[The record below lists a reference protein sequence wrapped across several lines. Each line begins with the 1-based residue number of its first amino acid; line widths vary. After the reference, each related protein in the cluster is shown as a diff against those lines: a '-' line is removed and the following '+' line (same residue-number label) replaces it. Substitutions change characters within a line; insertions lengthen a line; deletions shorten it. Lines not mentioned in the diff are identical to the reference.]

1 MRMISTLKN
10 LLLTIFNTTNVE
22 LLPVANLK
30 STSQNKTH
38 LQKSNFRL
46 KRMANRSFL
55 LAATLVLISNASWG
69 QSVWSG
75 ASSGAWLTAGNW
87 SSGGVPSGTAAE
99 AFFNLNTQPT
109 SGINMNGIPGANSSI
124 GSIHFGASA
133 TTARTVNNSSGTA
146 AGTLTLNGTTINTIA
161 NTIIR
166 NNSATTH
173 TIANGTQN
181 LNIGLGNAT
190 ANVIAIDAAGGITI
204 SSAITGA
211 NPLRKVG
218 TGAGILLLTGANS
231 YTGLTTVNGGTMQL
245 NRTGG
250 TTIPV
255 GNSIVVNSGATMRIT
270 TAQQLANVTVDLGGT
285 LIVDAS
291 LTITGTATIN
301 GTFQINQGG
310 FASGGTWTYGTS
322 STLVYNNTSGPYGP
336 INAGHTYWPATN
348 GPANVTVQGGGGI
361 NMGVAR
367 TVPSSGTT
375 GTFLLVT
382 GTNAVQGT
390 ALTLNGTTQI
400 NGGNFQTTPTYGSSS
415 TLIYNTTYGTSNEW
429 TGGAIASVAA
439 GSGIPAN
446 VTVQTGTLTL
456 AGGRGVPGN
465 VTVNA
470 SCGMVL
476 NATSGDLYLG
486 GNLTNNGS
494 TWTNNTRAVYFT
506 GTGTSVI
513 TAGSGTQFFDYLL
526 IGKSAGSV
534 QIASSTNV
542 TINTTA
548 GDVLQFLNAGSLDLN
563 GRTLTL
569 NNSGGNILANG
580 ATGGTVKN
588 ITSSSAATIAV
599 TNNKTISGSSSGTL
613 TIGTSITVVVSSG
626 SLNPGAAVTTING
639 TLQINSGGSI
649 STNSPNYGA
658 SSTLVYNTGGP
669 YGTSNE
675 WTGGASTT
683 VAVGFGIPANVII
696 QNAGTNLT
704 LAGGRG
710 APGNITVNA
719 STTLTLNASAGDLYL
734 GGNFA
739 MNGSLVN
746 NSRAVFFVLGN
757 AQNITSTNAN
767 VTFDWLLIDKTGST
781 TVTLGIPVIVNNTLT
796 LTAGFFVLG
805 TNNMTVGTTASG
817 SSTSYVRTS
826 NTGQLRQIVAGT
838 AVVFPV
844 GNSVYNP
851 ITFTNTGTSDTYGI
865 RVADGNPPN
874 AADPTSTVL
883 RSWYITEAVA
893 GNSNLTPVVGQYNSG
908 DVGTNYNAGVT
919 PYMGFYNASSWTQVA
934 TTLAGS
940 NPFTAT
946 STGSAQFPATIP
958 AGSYIVIGKDNAFIS
973 PSSIAIS
980 NSAPAASNQNAGTN
994 DVVLQRLDLAVTVAN
1009 TSLTGLNVTTA
1020 GSYISADITNLK
1032 VRYSTDNILDVG
1044 DATLSTLT
1052 TPGVSGAK
1060 VFPSFTSQALISGA
1074 TYYIFITA
1082 DIAPA
1087 ATGGNTINLGTT
1099 AFSNISFSSGTK
1111 TGTDPVAAGGVQTFV
1126 STSPSIAISNS
1137 APASSNQ
1144 NAGTNDVVLQRLDFA
1159 VTVAGTTFNGL
1170 TVTTTGTYASADIIN
1185 LKVRYSTDNILDG
1198 GDATLSTLTTPGVA
1212 GSKVFPSFTA
1222 QALAI
1227 GTYYIFITAD
1237 IASTATG
1244 GNTIGLGNT
1253 AFSNISFTSG
1263 TETGTDPVAASNT
1276 VTIVNPA
1283 IAISN
1288 SSPAAS
1294 SHIPSSTDIVL
1305 NRFDFAVTSS
1315 NATLTGI
1322 TVTTAGTYTSA
1333 DVVNLKVRYSTDA
1346 TLDGGDATLSTFTT
1360 PGVAGSKVFP
1370 SFTSQVI
1377 NAGTT
1382 GYIFITADISATA
1395 TPNNTIS
1402 LGTTAFSNLTFTLG
1416 NKTGTNPVAA
1426 GNTRTFIKAEPTNY
1440 PTLFACGTTTATS
1453 IPLTWTDASTGI
1465 LPDGYLIQWSN
1476 TSYASITAPSDGTPV
1491 ADLANATLGARNV
1504 AQGVGNYTI
1513 PSLTSGTTYFMRIW
1527 SYTNSGSNINYKLVG
1542 EPQTS
1547 CATTTAPVTIWTNPI
1562 AGTNPGAANPYTTGQ
1577 TVDPLIA
1584 VSGIGMGPGIA
1595 NATANDRYN
1604 ANGWN
1609 TGALD
1614 ANDYFSLTLTPNTGY
1629 QINFNNLVYTSQASG
1644 TGPTN
1649 IAIRS
1654 SVDGYTANIGTPSIT
1669 GTTISLTAGTY
1680 QNINS
1685 AITFRVYA
1693 WGGTGGTFSINDFT
1707 FTGNVVSLGTIT
1719 TGTIGGGTT
1728 TYCAGVAGV
1737 SVPFT
1742 YSPAGNFPNGVAN
1755 FTAQLSDASGLFGS
1769 PVNLQSVTSNA
1780 SGSQSI
1786 SVTIPSGTLT
1796 GTGYRIRVVSTSP
1809 TVNGIANVTN
1819 LTINNSIT
1827 SITPAGAQTLVTSTN
1842 GATLTV
1848 NEGHTFSSRQ
1858 WKYGTAPG
1866 GPYGTNLGT
1875 AQTQVPNFASAGTY
1889 YIVCES
1895 TYPAPCSNTV
1905 TSNEVVFTVNN
1916 PAPEINITGNSVNIV
1931 DGDNTPSLTD
1941 HTTFVNTAWGAT
1953 ATRTFTIQNTGSS
1966 TLNISGVSPYVLISG
1981 SNPSNFSIT
1990 TPPSNSIA
1998 AGSSTTFVV
2007 TFTPNAVA
2015 SFDAILTIP
2024 SNDSD
2029 EPNYAF
2035 YIQGVGTAS
2044 NLSDVSFNSGSA
2056 VSTNANIDY
2065 ISYQGTVLS
2074 NTGTGVN
2081 GSAGVMGFFL
2091 RDGGATL
2098 TDADNLGTE
2107 LTGITFSVTNP
2118 GSIRSAR
2125 LFNGAS
2131 PLGAAVTVSGT
2142 SPIVFSGL
2150 TGVSVADNAQ
2160 LALSLRVTFNAPVTD
2175 NQQMQFTVTS
2185 VTSAVSGSSAF
2196 AAGNGGGATSST
2208 TGDINRIEV
2217 TADRLAFLV
2226 QPITTT
2232 VSTNM
2237 ATVTVRGTDLG
2248 SSLDLDYTGSIDITS
2263 TGSLTGTPV
2272 NASAVAG
2279 VATYSTLNH
2288 SATGTNLTLTAT
2300 TTGLAFSNT
2309 IGSDPFDIVSTPL
2322 NSYRTT
2328 ASGLWNSNTAL
2339 PAIWERLTAGW
2350 TASNSPAYGTSNN
2363 VYIRNGHT
2371 LTTNGAFGNTV
2382 NLIIESGGT
2391 LIVDHPSTA
2400 ASILV
2405 RSGGTLQVN
2414 ASFTIAIGGTF
2425 TVEDN
2430 ADVFLNF
2437 AFGNPST
2444 SIWQGNENFGALSN
2458 LNIWNWDDAQPLING
2473 NVTANTYSGYS
2484 AAFGNVYIDIAGASG
2499 IGANWTLLGSSTG
2512 TINLTHGNFEFDSP
2526 DGFDI
2531 RFFTTIGG
2539 SATVGIQGDLVLN
2552 SGWSSARNVAL
2563 TTSTATLV
2571 MNLKGNLVHNSPG
2584 TFTVRASNSISGSA
2598 TFNIDG
2604 NIVMNGA
2611 GTAATTR
2618 FWLNQNA
2625 YGTANGALGI
2635 VNLKGNI
2642 TVGANPILGNLGA
2655 IADQQFNFTGTT
2667 TQLVNIASVVSGSG
2681 SAGVPMA
2688 IKANAIVQLNT
2699 NNLTLNNNSSLV
2711 VEANGTLDFGFNG
2724 TTALLVNQPGTPT
2737 GTNTFNSAQGSI
2749 LKITSPDGIVGTV
2762 TANLG
2767 NVQLPVSN
2775 KTFNNTATFWYIG
2788 KANQV
2793 TGNAL
2798 TVGSTGK
2805 VVISDLDLDTYTLTL
2820 SNNIGISNGT
2830 LVDAL
2835 GGKLDIRR
2843 GIVVG
2848 TNSADFSG
2856 TGRLVM
2862 SGGTY
2867 RIQSN
2872 SATVPFL
2879 SNYANYSLTG
2889 GTVELNATG
2898 NQTLSGA
2905 PPAYYNI
2912 AATGSNTF
2920 GTDFKG
2926 VSSALIVN
2934 NNVLVSGTS
2943 VFDLQSNG
2951 MTGAAGLTM
2960 TGGRLRM
2967 AKLNV
2972 TLPEITGVATPYAIS
2987 GGIVEL
2993 YGSATGQTHSIRGTY
3008 NAGASNVSYFNV
3020 ELNSASASVGALLA
3034 NVVAQAGFSV
3044 QDVFNVNSPTCF
3056 QLGSGFTISDAGVT
3070 STFNVNAGATLKY
3083 GGTIDASGATGNL
3096 RTDIRNLPTTASY
3109 GFVGS
3114 ISPQTVGTGLPAT
3127 MVNLYMDKDL
3137 ATNVVTLAGNA
3148 TVSNQLV
3155 LGTGILDAVSNTVF
3169 VSNTATTGITGASAN
3184 SFVSGRLNRS
3194 LPASLL
3200 TGTTYNFPVGK
3211 QSPITYLPAN
3221 LVNPTTG
3228 TGAVSVTMEAFN
3240 TNSGGTPDP
3249 NSIGSLSTAEYW
3261 SLAATGNFNGS
3272 QFTLARPT
3280 AVSPLSSIGRSTT
3293 TATGT
3298 YVFIGGTPSG
3308 SQIANSNFSAGNTQF
3323 LAFANPIAPPTITLV
3338 QGTSPTFA
3346 PQADYTGYVG
3356 QTLTIT
3362 GTNFTSTA
3370 GMTVSIGG
3378 LAATTFTVVNSTTIT
3393 AVVAQAASG
3402 ATVVVTNTVT
3412 SGTTNAAF
3420 TFLGWISDAST
3431 DWGTGSTWL
3440 GGVVP
3445 PASVAVTIAHAVTA
3459 NGVVA
3464 NNPNTLT
3471 IRSGSSLTFG
3481 AAGTLTV
3488 NTTLTNGGSIIMTAG
3503 GILTMANASAFANG
3517 SATFTGGTGTVVF
3530 AGSCTVST
3538 TGGIPFNNVTIN
3550 SPINLGLSTSIAG
3563 TLRVNQGGSITTNAL
3578 TYGTASTLSYNGVFT
3593 QTANALEF
3601 PSVNGPT
3608 NFTANNSSL
3617 VVLPFS
3623 RTVNGNVRV
3632 LSGTLR
3638 SNGAVTLSMT
3648 GASATLEVTG
3658 ILLGTDAGIGNDM
3671 ILDITGLVTVTGS
3684 NITVCKVYSTN
3695 VAAGATLALARNNFE
3710 VRYGAFDINSNST
3723 LRMDANGNVAAF
3735 DANSRVPVYAATANL
3750 VYNSGTAYGRLV
3762 EWSTL
3767 SGPAGYPGNV
3777 IIQNGTTLNIGA
3789 PTTNLGIVNNLTLG
3803 VTGSAGSLNMQ
3814 STNQAITVGGNLTI
3828 GSDVATSTLTL
3839 STNATS
3845 PGIRV
3850 AGNWN
3855 RNSFGSLVGTGANG
3869 RGVFFNGT
3877 GAQSIT
3883 ANGGETF
3890 QFLLIQKTVGSNL
3903 TLNDPVTVNSTLTLT
3918 SGNVILGSNDLRA
3931 ATQASG
3937 SATSYAI
3944 TNGSGRLRLDVGSSN
3959 ILFPVGNST
3968 YNPVT
3973 LNNSGT
3979 ADVYGVIARDGA
3991 AGSEADASK
4000 IVLRNWDI
4008 NEGTAGGSNLA
4019 VTAQWNAP
4027 VAQTGQEEINFVR
4040 GNAIKWIGNFTSGAW
4055 TNNAATLSGSDPYT
4069 YTASGIT
4076 TVGIFEPG
4084 IENAF
4089 LQIPLITS
4097 YTPTTAYTG
4106 EVITITGLNL
4116 NALTSVTLGGSAAI
4130 LTTPAATSTTAYY
4143 IVGSGASG
4151 NLVATNAVG
4160 STPATVP
4167 FTYLGYITNNNTD
4180 WNTGSTW
4187 LGGNVPIANA
4197 TTTVN
4202 HDITINGTVVNAPNT
4217 ILVNATKSIAFGG
4230 GSIGVNTS
4238 LTNNGTINMTG
4249 GGTLTFSATDVL
4261 TNNGTF
4267 TGGTGNV
4274 VFSGTGTVNGTT
4286 ACQFN
4291 NFTINGLATLTRVP
4305 TINGIFQINAGGT
4318 ISAAPNYGAS
4328 STLMYNTGAN
4338 YGRDLEW
4345 STATGAG
4352 APVNVQISGNTTL
4365 IPAKITNAY
4374 NSVVLNVGGNLTID
4388 AGSNMY
4394 MDFGGNNMLVNLN
4407 VTGNLNLNGNLSASQ
4422 ASGRDIYVGGNWT
4435 NNGSGVNFFPNNRA
4449 VFLNGTSIQT
4459 VGGSNASLT
4468 SFAFLILNNASGAN
4482 LSAAINVNNGLTLTN
4497 GILSIGNFNLNM
4509 ASATITGASTT
4520 RFIQTNGTGYLRRVV
4535 SSVDLTFPV
4544 GISTSYAP
4552 AILNQAGTSETIGV
4566 RVKATPFDQSL
4577 ADANQ
4582 MVNLQWYLNESTAGA
4597 NNLVTKFQWNN
4608 GTPNDEASGF
4618 LRANGVFHGN
4628 WISGSTYGVRPTAL
4642 SGADPYLST
4651 STVNYTGNLSDQLF
4665 LVGNIN
4671 GFTSCVQTANNGQW
4685 NDPNSWNLGGTIIP
4699 SPNSNVCILH
4709 NINILTTDP
4718 NPDVVNSLTLNA
4730 GGSLTVGAGKT
4741 ITIANLGS
4749 VVNASGSNLNFGN
4762 GEVYCNGTVAIAGA
4776 NSVTFNNLTL
4786 NGNTTLTTA
4795 PIISNALQLN
4805 ASSFFVS
4812 GSPTYLSG
4820 ASLIYN
4826 TGGAY
4831 NMSQEWTG
4839 NSLTAGSGIPSN
4851 VTIQGGTTVNFPTS
4865 NRGFG
4870 GNLNITNGTL
4880 NLNGTS
4886 GDLYIGGNWTRNNT
4900 AAFNPNNRAVF
4911 FNGSGT
4917 QTIEITGGGT
4927 ATFDYLFVDK
4937 TAGTL
4942 VISNSTATNVSVTG
4956 PLGGNIFR
4964 LNNATSLDLN
4974 GRTLSFT
4981 GASAGNIITAG
4992 GINTIGGA
5000 SGGLISISGGTKTVT
5015 ATGGGTFNFGSNVT
5029 LALAGG
5035 LNFGTNLSTVNGTL
5049 QIALGGFVS
5058 TNAPFYG
5065 TNSTLRYFS
5074 GSAYTRGTEWSATAG
5089 AGYPFNVTIDPNGS
5103 NTTLNMGSSA
5113 ANQTIAGNLTIN
5125 AGAASPGAGLNM
5137 QTMTGFLGVA
5147 GNVVVNNAGVLTLST
5162 VVGGDIKVAGNFT
5175 RNTGGTLTQ
5184 NNREVEMNG
5193 TTLQTINGV
5202 NGFAYLAIN
5211 NTGSTVQI
5219 SANTTVSNRLR
5230 LTNGTLDL
5238 NSLSVTM
5245 SNGSEI
5251 YRTNSTATMN
5261 AEASLT
5267 SGDVYDVRYAGTLT
5281 TGNEFS
5287 SNNTFVRDLIIE
5299 SGALPTMGASR
5310 TVNRNVRLAGDLNL
5324 GTFTLTHR
5332 GRNATLGAAGSIEI
5346 TSGNRNITGS
5356 AGCIYDVIGIG
5367 GNNPVEFTK
5376 QVTNPGGGTLNVGAD
5391 VLMRIADGRMDFG
5404 SGSPTTINGTLQ
5416 VALGGSVNPNPCYYG
5431 VGSTLRFANTVD
5443 YQVPAADIT
5452 WSTGAIASGLP
5463 GIPWNVDINDT
5474 GTDLQLQ
5481 DTRALRNNLTIT
5493 NGTFTL
5499 TPAYTGSFNIGGNWT
5514 RTGASSAFNHNSKKV
5529 TFDRQSAGNQ
5539 AITVGSGVSSETFYD
5554 LEVSTL
5560 TGDVQLG
5567 TSSNVNILNNLNFVN
5582 GRFNLNGVNNLI
5594 IGNSSANGTITGFGA
5609 GRYVIS
5615 NGGNLRRYTNSNAT
5629 YDFPVGDNATYSPA
5643 QLVLT
5648 NGGQANAYIDSKV
5661 VNAIHPNMTAPVPT
5675 RYIARYWSIE
5685 PTGLA
5690 GIPLYN
5696 INYTYSAA
5704 DEVGTGVMYPVKYST
5719 TNPVPGWFSCP
5730 GSSAVAITGTAGADD
5745 NVLKTFSWS
5754 GLTTFSDFTGAGNG
5768 SPLPVEL
5775 LSFDAVPV
5783 NNAEVLVTWT
5793 TASEINN
5800 DQFIVERSLDAV
5812 NFEFVGEVNGAGN
5825 SNFTRNYTLT
5835 DVKPY
5840 NGVSYYRLRQVDFNG
5855 EQETFTPVAVF
5866 LTGAVGSSMNVFP
5879 NPATET
5885 ATLNING
5892 QYKGKAVLQIIDI
5905 TGRNI
5910 SKQQINL
5917 TEGSNAI
5924 KLDVDGLANGKYLL
5938 HVTLSDGTRMNK
5950 PLIINK

>member
-10 LLLTIFNTTNVE
+10 LLLTIFSTTNVE
-22 LLPVANLK
+22 LLSVANLK
-30 STSQNKTH
+30 STSQNKTY
-38 LQKSNFRL
+38 LKKGNFQL
-46 KRMANRSFL
+46 KRIATRSFL
-55 LAATLVLISNASWG
+55 LASTLVLISNATWG
-69 QSVWSG
+69 QNNWTGTTSLT
-75 ASSGAWLTAGNW
+75 WLTGTNW
-87 SSGGVPSGTAAE
+87 SAGAAPNATTTE
-99 AFFNLNTQPT
+99 AFFNNNTNA
-109 SGINMNGIPGANSSI
+109 GINGVNMNTITAAQRSI

-133 TTARTVNNSSGTA
+133 TTARSIENSSGTTG
-146 AGTLTLNGTTINTIA
+146 GTFTLNGTTINTIA

-166 NNSATTH
+166 NNSTGTH
-173 TIANGTQN
+173 TIAPGLSTG
-181 LNIGLGNAT
+181 LILGLGNVT
-190 ANVIAIDAAGGITI
+190 NNIIQIDAAGGVTI
-204 SSAITGA
+204 SSVISGA
-211 NPLRKVG
+211 GRNLTKGG
-218 TGAGILLLTGANS
+218 TGAGILQLTGANT
-231 YTGLTTVNGGTMQL
+231 YTGLTTVSGGTMRL
-245 NRTGG
+245 NRAGG

-255 GNSIVVNSGATMRIT
+255 GNSIVVNNGATMRIS

-336 INAGHTYWPATN
+336 INAGHTYWPAAN

-400 NGGNFQTTPTYGSSS
+400 NGGNFQTTPTYGASS

-580 ATGGTVKN
+580 AAGGTVKN

-613 TIGTSITVVVSSG
+613 TIGTNITVVVSSG

-746 NSRAVFFVLGN
+746 NTRAVFFVLGN

-826 NTGQLRQIVAGT
+826 NTGQLRQIVAVT

-883 RSWYITEAVA
+883 RSWYITEAAA

-1111 TGTDPVAAGGVQTFV
+1111 TGTDPLAAGGVQTFV

-1144 NAGTNDVVLQRLDFA
+1144 NAGTNDVILQRLDFA

-1170 TVTTTGTYASADIIN
+1170 TVTTTGTYASADITN

-1244 GNTIGLGNT
+1244 GNTIGLGTT

-1527 SYTNSGSNINYKLVG
+1527 SYTNSGSNINFKLVG

-1547 CATTTAPVTIWTNPI
+1547 CATLIAPVVIYAHNFDV
-1562 AGTNPGAANPYTTGQ
+1562 GATASPYTSAPT
-1577 TVDPLIA
+1577 TF
-1584 VSGIGMGPGIA
+1584 
-1595 NATANDRYN
+1595 
-1604 ANGWN
+1604 
-1609 TGALD
+1609 D
-1614 ANDYFSLTLTPNTGY
+1614 ANLSTPTSWVNSIGTFTNFAGASGQALATQPGNGVSSSLTLT
-1629 QINFNNLVYTSQASG
+1629 FDVASG
-1644 TGPTN
+1644 YACDITSFNFWRQRSGSGPTTIN
-1649 IAIRS
+1649 SIIINGTTVATSISVPTTGASIGNTNVS
-1654 SVDGYTANIGTPSIT
+1654 SPISGLT
-1669 GTTISLTAGTY
+1669 GTVTVVLNLSAPSAAGS
-1680 QNINS
+1680 NL
-1685 AITFRVYA
+1685 RLD
-1693 WGGTGGTFSINDFT
+1693 DFT
-1707 FTGNVVSLGTIT
+1707 LSGNVISIGTIT

-1728 TYCAGVAGV
+1728 TYCAGVTGV

-1742 YSPAGNFPNGVAN
+1742 YTPSANFPNGTCT
-1755 FTAQLSDASGLFGS
+1755 FTAQLSNASGSFGT

-1786 SVTIPSGTLT
+1786 SATIPSGTTT
-1796 GTGYRIRVVSTSP
+1796 GTLYRIRVVSTSP
-1809 TVNGIANVTN
+1809 TVTGLANVTN
-1819 LTINNSIT
+1819 LTINNSAT
-1827 SITPAGAQTLVTSTN
+1827 SIAPVAAQNIATSVN
-1842 GATLTV
+1842 GATLSVT
-1848 NEGHTFSSRQ
+1848 EGHTVASRQ

-1875 AQTQVPNFASAGTY
+1875 LPTQIPNFAVANTY

-1905 TSNEVVFTVNN
+1905 TSNEVQIVVTTPV
-1916 PAPEINITGNSVNIV
+1916 PEINLVGNSANIV
-1931 DGDNTPSLTD
+1931 DNDLTPSLTD
-1941 HTTFVNTAWGAT
+1941 HTDFSNVAWGAT
-1953 ATRTFTIQNTGSS
+1953 FTRTYTIQNTGTG
-1966 TLNISGVSPYVLISG
+1966 TLNITLPLVIGGAQAGDYAV
-1981 SNPSNFSIT
+1981 T
-1990 TPPSNSIA
+1990 TPPSATIA
-1998 AGSSTTFVV
+1998 PGGSSNFIV
-2007 TFTPNAVA
+2007 TFTPAAIGLRSA
-2015 SFDAILTIP
+2015 SITI
-2024 SNDSD
+2024 NNDDSD
-2029 EPNYAF
+2029 EAVYNF
-2035 YIQGVGTAS
+2035 NIQGTGTPS
-2044 NLSDVSFNSGSA
+2044 NLSTIEFNT
-2056 VSTNANIDY
+2056 STTPQNIDY
-2065 ISYQGTVLS
+2065 SLAANQ
-2074 NTGTGVN
+2074 VN
-2081 GSAGVMGFFL
+2081 DLVSTSLAVMEFRI
-2091 RDGGATL
+2091 RDGGATN
-2098 TDADNLGTE
+2098 TDADNLGTT
-2107 LTGITFSVTNP
+2107 LNAITLNITNWANLKRLALYNGVTE
-2118 GSIRSAR
+2118 IAE
-2125 LFNGAS
+2125 
-2131 PLGAAVTVSGT
+2131 AAVTGPT
-2142 SPIVFSGL
+2142 LTFSGL
-2150 TGVSVADNAQ
+2150 TGTEVTAPDNANRIITV
-2160 LALSLRVTFNAPVTD
+2160 RVSFQTTVTD
-2175 NQQMQFTVTS
+2175 NQQFSFSFGNANVTALSTNSQFATFTTVNS
-2185 VTSAVSGSSAF
+2185 E
-2196 AAGNGGGATSST
+2196 T
-2208 TGDINRIEV
+2208 TADRNRIEV
-2217 TADRLAFLV
+2217 TADRLRFGT
-2226 QPITTT
+2226 QPTNGSVSVNLAPFT
-2232 VSTNM
+2232 VRFQDVNNNLDFDNNR
-2237 ATVTVRGTDLG
+2237 TVTLATSGVNMSPATP
-2248 SSLDLDYTGSIDITS
+2248 SVTITAPHS
-2263 TGSLTGTPV
+2263 GIATF
-2272 NASAVAG
+2272 SAVMF
-2279 VATYSTLNH
+2279 T
-2288 SATGTNLTLTAT
+2288 TGPQTAINLTAT
-2300 TTGLAFSNT
+2300 TTGL
-2309 IGSDPFDIVSTPL
+2309 
-2322 NSYRTT
+2322 
-2328 ASGLWNSNTAL
+2328 
-2339 PAIWERLTAGW
+2339 LTD
-2350 TASNSPAYGTSNN
+2350 NDDVSNN
-2363 VYIRNGHT
+2363 FNISAFTFLAGDYRPSYDGADFSF
-2371 LTTNGAFGNTV
+2371 TNSWEQFDGSNWNFVTPSPQSLANLGTPPSRIIIDKQFITGGGNTQYLY
-2382 NLIIESGGT
+2382 NDIIILGGGELSFLDNDNPPVASEIINSSKKIEVLSGGI
-2391 LIVDHPSTA
+2391 LHIEGDIDLPSTG
-2400 ASILV
+2400 SLIV
-2405 RSGGTLQVN
+2405 RSGGEMIINQPSMVNDHPMWDGTELFEGGSTVTINDWNWTASPTVASLVNISTAITNNANGYKFGNLIVDVTTTANWNIIGGGIGIINLVENNFDISN
-2414 ASFTIAIGGTF
+2414 ASAFWITGATNQSSTNGYIVNGNLTIYDGNFSFGTNYSANSFNHQFTIR
-2425 TVEDN
+2425 
-2430 ADVFLNF
+2430 
-2437 AFGNPST
+2437 
-2444 SIWQGNENFGALSN
+2444 
-2458 LNIWNWDDAQPLING
+2458 
-2473 NVTANTYSGYS
+2473 
-2484 AAFGNVYIDIAGASG
+2484 
-2499 IGANWTLLGSSTG
+2499 
-2512 TINLTHGNFEFDSP
+2512 GNFENGSNDAFKLHYNASGTPVNLNGSVTFLGDVIIGSTVTSFTNDGGSGSP
-2526 DGFDI
+2526 SRIGMIMTGGTLADPNILDVAPI
-2531 RFFTTIGG
+2531 AVAVPITIGNG
-2539 SATVGIQGDLVLN
+2539 
-2552 SGWSSARNVAL
+2552 
-2563 TTSTATLV
+2563 STATFVKLRTQDLV
-2571 MNLKGNLVHNSPG
+2571 TNSVTSYTAP
-2584 TFTVRASNSISGSA
+2584 FTV
-2598 TFNIDG
+2598 
-2604 NIVMNGA
+2604 
-2611 GTAATTR
+2611 TT
-2618 FWLNQNA
+2618 NA
-2625 YGTANGALGI
+2625 L
-2635 VNLKGNI
+2635 
-2642 TVGANPILGNLGA
+2642 
-2655 IADQQFNFTGTT
+2655 
-2667 TQLVNIASVVSGSG
+2667 
-2681 SAGVPMA
+2681 
-2688 IKANAIVQLNT
+2688 
-2699 NNLTLNNNSSLV
+2699 
-2711 VEANGTLDFGFNG
+2711 LDFGFNTLG
-2724 TTALLVNQPGTPT
+2724 TTALNIRKTTTSPA
-2737 GTNTFNSAQGSI
+2737 GTNTFVSNTAST
-2749 LKITSPDGIVGTV
+2749 LVITSPDGIQQASGT
-2762 TANLG
+2762 TG
-2767 NVQLPVSN
+2767 NVQYTTGN
-2775 KTFNNTATFWYIG
+2775 KTFTQLATFWYKGI
-2788 KANQV
+2788 APTQV
-2793 TGNAL
+2793 TGDAL
-2798 TVGSTGK
+2798 TTAPNGK
-2805 VVISDLDLDTYTLTL
+2805 VVLVELDALATTLTL
-2820 SNNIGISNGT
+2820 TNGT
-2830 LVDAL
+2830 GITNATGVDPL
-2835 GGKLDIRR
+2835 GGKLEIRQGTLVSGATAPVTSDGRLIMTGGAYRIAELTTCPQLTGAYTLTGGTVNLDGAGNQVLR
-2843 GIVVG
+2843 GARDYFNLAFSTSG
-2848 TNSADFSG
+2848 TKTLSSALTANSLNDLVTVQDAAILDVANNDFSG
-2856 TGRLVM
+2856 TSALNMTGTSRFRM
-2862 SGGTY
+2862 SLLNTTLPQLTGTY
-2867 RIQSN
+2867 
-2872 SATVPFL
+2872 T
-2879 SNYANYSLTG
+2879 LTG
-2889 GTVELNATG
+2889 GTVELYG
-2898 NQTLSGA
+2898 
-2905 PPAYYNI
+2905 
-2912 AATGSNTF
+2912 
-2920 GTDFKG
+2920 
-2926 VSSALIVN
+2926 
-2934 NNVLVSGTS
+2934 
-2943 VFDLQSNG
+2943 
-2951 MTGAAGLTM
+2951 TGA
-2960 TGGRLRM
+2960 
-2967 AKLNV
+2967 
-2972 TLPEITGVATPYAIS
+2972 
-2987 GGIVEL
+2987 
-2993 YGSATGQTHSIRGTY
+2993 GQTHSLRGTVTY
-3008 NAGASNVSYFNV
+3008 NNL
-3020 ELNSASASVGALLA
+3020 ELNSTAATVGTGLA
-3034 NVVAQAGFSV
+3034 NVVAGAGFGLRGAMTV
-3044 QDVFNVNSPTCF
+3044 QNPTCF
-3056 QLGSGFTISDAGVT
+3056 QLGSGFTITDAGT
-3070 STFNVNAGATLKY
+3070 SSFTLAAGSTLKY
-3083 GGTIDASGATGNL
+3083 GGTIDATGATGNIQTDT
-3096 RTDIRNLPTTASY
+3096 RTFPTTASY
-3109 GFVGS
+3109 GFVGTTT
-3114 ISPQTVGTGLPAT
+3114 PQSVGTGLPAS
-3127 MVNLYMDKDL
+3127 MVNLYMDKGL
-3137 ATNVVTLAGNA
+3137 ATNVVTLAGN
-3148 TVSNQLV
+3148 TTISNQLV

-3200 TGTTYNFPVGK
+3200 TGTTYDFPVGK

-3503 GILTMANASAFANG
+3503 GILTMSNASAFANG

-3735 DANSRVPVYAATANL
+3735 DGNSRVPVYAATANL
-3750 VYNSGTAYGRLV
+3750 VYNSGTAYGRFV

-3777 IIQNGTTLNIGA
+3777 IIQNGTTLDIGA

-3839 STNATS
+3839 STNAVS

-3855 RNSFGSLVGTGANG
+3855 RNSFGSFVGTGTNG
-3869 RGVFFNGT
+3869 RGVFFNGA

-3944 TNGSGRLRLDVGSSN
+3944 TNGTGRLRLDVGNSN

-4019 VTAQWNAP
+4019 LTAQWNAP

-4217 ILVNATKSIAFGG
+4217 ILVNATKSIAFSG

-4249 GGTLTFSATDVL
+4249 GGTLTFSATDIL

-4267 TGGTGNV
+4267 TGGAGNV
-4274 VFSGTGTVNGTT
+4274 VFSGAGTVNGTT

-4291 NFTINGLATLTRVP
+4291 NFTINGLATLTQVP
-4305 TINGIFQINAGGT
+4305 TINGTFQINAGGT

-4328 STLMYNTGAN
+4328 STLRYNTGAN
-4338 YGRDLEW
+4338 YDRDLEW

-4365 IPAKITNAY
+4365 IPAKTNNAY

-4388 AGSNMY
+4388 ANSNMY
-4394 MDFGGNNMLVNLN
+4394 MDFGGGFNNMLVNLN

-4435 NNGSGVNFFPNNRA
+4435 NNGSSVNFFPNNRA
-4449 VFLNGTSIQT
+4449 VFLNGTAIQT

-4628 WISGSTYGVRPTAL
+4628 WISGSTYGVRPTSL

-4671 GFTSCVQTANNGQW
+4671 GFTSCIQTANNGQW

-4776 NSVTFNNLTL
+4776 NNFTFNNLTL
-4786 NGNTTLTTA
+4786 NGNTTLTTT

-4805 ASSFFVS
+4805 AGSFFVS
-4812 GSPTYLSG
+4812 GSPTYLTG

-4826 TGGAY
+4826 TGGTY

-4851 VTIQGGTTVNFPTS
+4851 VIIQGGTTVNFPTS

-4870 GNLNITNGTL
+4870 GDLNIANGTL

-4900 AAFNPNNRAVF
+4900 ATFNPNNRAVF

-5089 AGYPFNVTIDPNGS
+5089 AGYPFNVTIDPNGT
-5103 NTTLNMGSSA
+5103 NTTLNMGSGA

-5219 SANTTVSNRLR
+5219 GANTTVNNRLR

-5356 AGCIYDVIGIG
+5356 VGCIYDVIGIG

-5404 SGSPTTINGTLQ
+5404 AGSPTTINGTLQ

-5514 RTGASSAFNHNSKKV
+5514 RTGASSAFNHNSKRV

-5539 AITVGSGVSSETFYD
+5539 SITVGSGVSSETFYD

-5615 NGGNLRRYTNSNAT
+5615 NGGNLRRYTNSNAL
-5629 YDFPVGDNATYSPA
+5629 YDFPIGDNSTYSPA
-5643 QLVLT
+5643 QLNLT
-5648 NGGQANAYIDSKV
+5648 AGGQANAYIDSRV
-5661 VNAIHPNMTAPVPT
+5661 VNAMHPNMTAPAPT
-5675 RYIARYWSIE
+5675 RYIARYWSVE
-5685 PTGLA
+5685 PTGLGA
-5690 GIPLYN
+5690 SPVYD

-5719 TNPVPGWFSCP
+5719 STTTPGWQSCP
-5730 GSSAVAITGTAGADD
+5730 GSSANAITGTSGADD
-5745 NVLKTFSWS
+5745 NVLKTFTWS
-5754 GLTTFSDFTGAGNG
+5754 GLTTFSDFSGAGNG

-5938 HVTLSDGTRMNK
+5938 HVTLSDGTRMNR